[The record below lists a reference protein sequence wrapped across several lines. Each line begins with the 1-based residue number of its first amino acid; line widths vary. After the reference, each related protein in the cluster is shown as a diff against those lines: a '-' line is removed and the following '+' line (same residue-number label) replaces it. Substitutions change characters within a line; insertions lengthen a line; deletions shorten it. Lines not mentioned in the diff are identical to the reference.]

1 MMFYDSDLYRNYPQ
15 AVNLSR
21 GIMVLA
27 VFIKVIKYISTNC
40 ERKNI

>member
-1 MMFYDSDLYRNYPQ
+1 MFYNSDLYGNYSQ

-21 GIMVLA
+21 GIMILA
-27 VFIKVIKYISTNC
+27 FFIKVIKYISTNC